1 MILTG
6 VNCLPPNKLG
16 LNEEVGCQNLFTLF
30 LSFAFSTTLVY
41 KIVIV
46 APLCNKSCLNM

>member
-6 VNCLPPNKLG
+6 VKCLWPNKLG
-16 LNEEVGCQNLFTLF
+16 LNEEAGCQNLFTLF
-30 LSFAFSTTLVY
+30 LSFAFSTVLLY

-46 APLCNKSCLNM
+46 APLCNKSCPNM